1 MQTSFLP
8 EIAALSAIVLGQ
20 KCNYKMAS
28 DNVYALRS
36 RGDEVSWMLPSREI
50 WRQRHLL
57 GIVYSYDDPAHQT
70 EIVPSV
76 LSGSSLSLKLA
87 LSVTALRMEGREEEA
102 ARLERAGNLLR
113 YLLYGQSIHLNLF
126 ANEECLPLVNL
137 TVV

>member
-1 MQTSFLP
+1 
-8 EIAALSAIVLGQ
+8 
-20 KCNYKMAS
+20 
-28 DNVYALRS
+28 
-36 RGDEVSWMLPSREI
+36 VSWMLPSREI

-113 YLLYGQSIHLNLF
+113 YLLYGQSIYLNLF